1 MGLNA
6 WKGLTIFVNNIKDL
20 QNFNNE
26 IIDFCD
32 YEGVIDDYDSIEQCK
47 LAWDESEKMGHR
59 KEHFFRVALGY
70 DYLLSLLKTIYVFLF
85 N

>member
-1 MGLNA
+1 MN
-6 WKGLTIFVNNIKDL
+6 KPNHFVNEKAFFKKDL
-20 QNFNNE
+20 QSFKTE

-32 YEGVIDDYDSIEQCK
+32 YEGVIDEYDSIEQCK

-70 DYLLSLLKTIYVFLF
+70 DYLLSLLKTLDVFLLH
-85 N
+85 